1 MNAVIKAT
9 FVHLLKLWSPRQKLD
24 VIFEVGKA
32 NPMVFNLFKETQINP
47 RNLPLSS
54 KANRINISHEW
65 QQHRWVTSA
74 RDVIP
79 SRDAWTCLVGYLR
92 AIRTHL
98 VGKVLISWQNKSLIL
113 RNFIQEILGEKAN
126 YIRECVILT
135 TSQIARLLKLFFF
148 YFVPLYL
155 CSVGG
160 LLWLLTSFPLLFYN
174 LFRHFTPRKFM
185 QKISNDSGWTIF
197 RHFVPRETIGYKM
210 SFSYYLMV
218 DKITKEIRFHIFF

>member
-1 MNAVIKAT
+1 MCINAVIKAT
-9 FVHLLKLWSPRQKLD
+9 SVHLLKLWSPRQKLD
-24 VIFEVGKA
+24 VIFEVDKA

-135 TSQIARLLKLFFF
+135 TSQIARLLRLFFIILF
-148 YFVPLYL
+148 GASLFVF
-155 CSVGG
+155 CGG
-160 LLWLLTSFPLLFYN
+160 FVMAANLVSSFIL
-174 LFRHFTPRKFM
+174 
-185 QKISNDSGWTIF
+185 
-197 RHFVPRETIGYKM
+197 
-210 SFSYYLMV
+210 
-218 DKITKEIRFHIFF
+218 

>member
-9 FVHLLKLWSPRQKLD
+9 SVHILKLWSPRQKLD

-32 NPMVFNLFKETQINP
+32 NPIVFNLFKETQINP

-135 TSQIARLLKLFFF
+135 TSQIARLLKLFFSF
-148 YFVPLYL
+148 IL
-155 CSVGG
+155 CLFICV
-160 LLWLLTSFPLLFYN
+160 LWGVCY
-174 LFRHFTPRKFM
+174 
-185 QKISNDSGWTIF
+185 GC
-197 RHFVPRETIGYKM
+197 
-210 SFSYYLMV
+210 
-218 DKITKEIRFHIFF
+218 

>member
-9 FVHLLKLWSPRQKLD
+9 SVHLLKLWSPRQKLD
-24 VIFEVGKA
+24 VIFEVDKA

-54 KANRINISHEW
+54 KVNRINISHEW

-135 TSQIARLLKLFFF
+135 TSQIARLLKLFF
-148 YFVPLYL
+148 
-155 CSVGG
+155 
-160 LLWLLTSFPLLFYN
+160 LLFCASLFVFCGGFVMAAN
-174 LFRHFTPRKFM
+174 LV
-185 QKISNDSGWTIF
+185 S
-197 RHFVPRETIGYKM
+197 
-210 SFSYYLMV
+210 SFIL
-218 DKITKEIRFHIFF
+218 